1 MKPGQRPLRHR
12 LSITTMTATMTATL
26 EAKSDLRR
34 MAQARRAEAAAA
46 APEAGAAVSERL
58 CAALRVPDTAVVSG
72 YWPMRGELDPRPA
85 LLALAAA
92 GHPLC
97 LPVVAGKGRPLLF
110 RAWAPGADLVPGA
123 FGAQVPAPESPVL
136 QPSLLLVPLL
146 AFDRRG
152 YRLGYGG
159 GFYDRTLAAL
169 RRAGAVT
176 AVGLAFAGQEVEAV
190 PAEATDE
197 RLDWIVTEREALS
210 LRAATAE
217 R

>member
-1 MKPGQRPLRHR
+1 
-12 LSITTMTATMTATL
+12 MTATL

-34 MAQARRAEAAAA
+34 RAQARRTEAAAA
-46 APEAGAAVSERL
+46 APGAGAAVRDRL
-58 CAALRVPDTAVVSG
+58 RAALRLTDAAVVSG

-97 LPVVAGKGRPLLF
+97 LPVVAGKARPLFF
-110 RAWAPGADLVPGA
+110 RAWAPGAALVPGA
-123 FGAQVPAPESPVL
+123 FGAEVPAPESPVL

-169 RRAGAVT
+169 RRAGEVT
-176 AVGLAFAGQEVEAV
+176 AVGLAFAGQEFDRV

-197 RLDWIVTEREALS
+197 RLDWIVTEREALC
-210 LRAATAE
+210 LRAAEAGG
-217 R
+217 